1 MTGKVSQVDIA
12 LLSSWLS
19 PTGVPRLAIHHHP
32 VTARLHAPNCLTA
45 VPFGIPDM
53 LSPNRVHPMLPAF
66 TLSGSAQ
73 SGTTGPLHIAIA
85 RAHITHPAMLVW
97 VKVMLALVG
106 LGNWVFTSA
115 HSEKQHQNSTCSAN
129 FDEIGP
135 VYLE

>member
-19 PTGVPRLAIHHHP
+19 PTGVPRLVIHHHP

-53 LSPNRVHPMLPAF
+53 LSPNRVHPMFPAF

-73 SGTTGPLHIAIA
+73 SGTTLF
-85 RAHITHPAMLVW
+85 V
-97 VKVMLALVG
+97 ALDQSSQRIHAPPRSYTDSHRNPHTKRHLISLTSS
-106 LGNWVFTSA
+106 LG
-115 HSEKQHQNSTCSAN
+115 
-129 FDEIGP
+129 
-135 VYLE
+135 